1 MRKAI
6 FPGSLIQ
13 TLGHEDII
21 KGFPFDEIVIAIGI
35 NAEKNICF
43 PRRPKRFI
51 EETFKN
57 EPKSR

>member
-6 FPGSLIQ
+6 FPGSFDPI

-21 KGFPFDEIVIAIGI
+21 KEGFPFDEIVIAIGV

-43 PRRPKRFI
+43 L
-51 EETFKN
+51 
-57 EPKSR
+57 